1 MDAEWV
7 RRVCLSLPGVTEEIL
22 WGKDLVFKV
31 AGKMFC
37 VVSLE
42 PGGVWLSF
50 KVEDD
55 AFAELV
61 ERPGIVPAPYLARA
75 KWIALESEDAMP
87 PRELKQGIE
96 QSWEL
101 VAARL
106 PKRERERLNALR
118 RQSPPAS
125 A

>member
-22 WGKDLVFKV
+22 WGNDLVFKI

-42 PGGVWLSF
+42 PGGVRLSF

-87 PRELKQGIE
+87 PRELKE
-96 QSWEL
+96 RVERSWDL

>member
-1 MDAEWV
+1 
-7 RRVCLSLPGVTEEIL
+7 
-22 WGKDLVFKV
+22 
-31 AGKMFC
+31 MFC

-87 PRELKQGIE
+87 PCELKE
-96 QSWEL
+96 RVERSWEL

>member
-7 RRVCLSLPGVTEEIL
+7 RRVCLSLPGVIEEIL
-22 WGKDLVFKV
+22 WGNDLVFKI

-42 PGGVWLSF
+42 PGGVRLSF
-50 KVEDD
+50 KVEDE

-75 KWIALESEDAMP
+75 KWIALENEDAMP
-87 PRELKQGIE
+87 PRELKE
-96 QSWEL
+96 RVERSREP